1 MQISI
6 FLLMLIYFCFKK
18 FFDFFMPISINSL
31 YSVAKSCGRCKK
43 IIQKITST
51 KQSRH
56 AASLANY
63 TAMNNSYKQISEM
76 IVTTRNQ
83 ISNSGNDVWKLQ

>member
-1 MQISI
+1 
-6 FLLMLIYFCFKK
+6 
-18 FFDFFMPISINSL
+18 MPISINSL
-31 YSVAKSCGRCKK
+31 YSVAKSYGRCKK

-56 AASLANY
+56 AASLTNY
-63 TAMNNSYKQISEM
+63 TAMSNSYKQISEM

-83 ISNSGNDVWKLQ
+83 ISNSGVETAVNMLGLGEMAANLPAH